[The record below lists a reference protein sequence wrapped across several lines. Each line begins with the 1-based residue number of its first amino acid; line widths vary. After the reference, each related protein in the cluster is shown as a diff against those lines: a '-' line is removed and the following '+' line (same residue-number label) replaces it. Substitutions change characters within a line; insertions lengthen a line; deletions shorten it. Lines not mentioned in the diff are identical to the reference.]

1 MAALQIAVAG
11 AGLIGRAHIALIRKS
26 QQCALAAIADPAPQ
40 AETFAKEIGV
50 PYFANLERM
59 LDEVK
64 PQGVQGVIVATPNA
78 MHAAN
83 GLSCVERGIP
93 VLVEKP
99 ITDTVES
106 AARLVAAAKT
116 AGVPLLVGHHRRHSV
131 ILAQARD
138 VIRSGKLGRIT
149 SVTAFTTFL
158 KPDAYFDTA
167 WRREPGGGPVLIN
180 LIHGIDD
187 LRFLIGDIARLQA
200 MTSNAVRGFQVE
212 DSAVVNLQFEN
223 GALGSI
229 TCSDAAAAPWSWEL
243 TSGENPA
250 FPRNR
255 EDCYF
260 ISGTDGS
267 LAVPTM
273 RLWTYGAERGW
284 NAPLHRTELVV
295 DEADPLARQLEH
307 FCAVIRRE
315 AEPVCSGEDGLKTLQ
330 ATFAIHQSA
339 AAKREVVLD

>member
-1 MAALQIAVAG
+1 MAALSIAVAG

-26 QQCALAAIADPAPQ
+26 ERCTLAAIADPTPQ
-40 AETFAKEIGV
+40 AQAFANEIGV
-50 PYFANLERM
+50 PHFADLERM
-59 LDEVK
+59 LDAVK
-64 PQGVQGVIVATPNA
+64 PQGVIVATPNA
-78 MHAAN
+78 AHVAN
-83 GLSCVERGIP
+83 GLACVERGIP

-99 ITDTVES
+99 ITETVES
-106 AARLVAAAKT
+106 AKKLVAAAKQ
-116 AGVPLLVGHHRRHSV
+116 ADVPLLVGHHRRHSA

-138 VIRSGKLGRIT
+138 VIRSGKLGRVT

-158 KPDAYFDTA
+158 KPDPYFEMT

-180 LIHGIDD
+180 LIHDIDD
-187 LRFLIGDIARLQA
+187 LRFLIGDIARVQA
-200 MTSNAVRGFQVE
+200 ITSNAVRGFAVE

-255 EDCYF
+255 DDCYF
-260 ISGTDGS
+260 ISGSAGS

-284 NAPLHRTELVV
+284 NAPLQLTQLAQ
-295 DEADPLARQLEH
+295 DEADPLARQLDH

-315 AEPVCSGEDGLKTLQ
+315 VQPACSGDDGAKTLA
-330 ATFAIHQSA
+330 ATLAIHESA
-339 AAKREVVLD
+339 ASKRDVAPDR

>member
-1 MAALQIAVAG
+1 VAALQIAVAG

-26 QQCALAAIADPAPQ
+26 KQCALAAIADPAPQ
-40 AETFAKEIGV
+40 AEAFAKEIGV
-50 PYFANLERM
+50 PYFADLERM
-59 LDEVK
+59 LDEIK
-64 PQGVQGVIVATPNA
+64 PQGVIVATPNA
-78 MHAAN
+78 AHAAN
-83 GLSCVERGIP
+83 GLACVERGIP

-99 ITDTVES
+99 ITETVAS
-106 AARLVAAAKT
+106 AQKLVAAAKK
-116 AGVPLLVGHHRRHSV
+116 ANVPLLVGHHRRHSA
-131 ILAQARD
+131 ILAQTRD

-158 KPDAYFDTA
+158 KPDPYFDMA
-167 WRREPGGGPVLIN
+167 WRLEPGGGPVLIN
-180 LIHGIDD
+180 LIHDIDE

-200 MTSNAVRGFQVE
+200 MTSSAIRGFKVE
-212 DSAVVNLQFEN
+212 DGAVVNLQFAN

-229 TCSDAAAAPWSWEL
+229 TCSDAAAAPWSWEM
-243 TSGENPA
+243 TSGENLA
-250 FPRNR
+250 YPRQR

-273 RLWTYGAERGW
+273 RLWNYGVERGW
-284 NAPLHRTELVV
+284 MAPLHQTQFKQ

-315 AEPVCSGEDGLKTLQ
+315 AEPACSGEDGLKTLQ
-330 ATFAIHQSA
+330 ATLAIHESA
-339 AAKREVVLD
+339 AAKREIVLA

>member
-1 MAALQIAVAG
+1 MAVLQIAVAG
-11 AGLIGRAHIALIRKS
+11 AGLIGRAHIALICKS
-26 QQCALAAIADPAPQ
+26 RHCALAAIADPTPQ

-50 PYFANLERM
+50 PHFANLERM

-64 PQGVQGVIVATPNA
+64 PHGVIVATSNA
-78 MHAAN
+78 AHASN
-83 GLSCVERGIP
+83 GLACVERGIP

-99 ITDTVES
+99 ITETVDN
-106 AARLVAAAKT
+106 ARKLVAAAKK
-116 AGVPLLVGHHRRHSV
+116 ADVPLLVGHHRRHSA
-131 ILAQARD
+131 ILAQARE

-158 KPDAYFDTA
+158 KPEPYFDMA

-200 MTSNAVRGFQVE
+200 MTSSAVRGFTVE

-223 GALGSI
+223 GALGSV

-250 FPRNR
+250 YPRNR

-273 RLWTYGAERGW
+273 RMWTYGAERGW
-284 NAPLHRTELVV
+284 NAPLHQTQLTQ
-295 DEADPLARQLEH
+295 DEADPLARQLDH

-315 AEPVCSGEDGLKTLQ
+315 AEPVCSGDDGVKTLQ
-330 ATFAIHQSA
+330 ATFAIHESA
-339 AAKREVVLD
+339 AAKREVVLA

>member
-1 MAALQIAVAG
+1 MAVLKIAVAG

-26 QQCALAAIADPAPQ
+26 GGCELAAIADPTPQ
-40 AETFAKEIGV
+40 AQAFATEIGV
-50 PYFANLERM
+50 PHFADLEEM
-59 LDEVK
+59 LDSVK
-64 PQGVQGVIVATPNA
+64 PHGVIVATPNA
-78 MHAAN
+78 AHAEN
-83 GLSCVERGIP
+83 GLSCIARGIG

-99 ITDTVES
+99 VTDTVES
-106 AARLVAAAKT
+106 AKRLAAAAKK
-116 AGVPLLVGHHRRHSV
+116 ADVPLLVGHHRRHSAV
-131 ILAQARD
+131 LAQARD
-138 VIRSGKLGRIT
+138 VIRSSKLGRIT

-158 KPDAYFDTA
+158 KPDPYFDMT

-180 LIHGIDD
+180 LIHDIDD
-187 LRFLIGDIARLQA
+187 LRFLLGDIVRLQA
-200 MTSNAVRGFQVE
+200 ITSNVMRGFKVE

-250 FPRNR
+250 YPRQR

-273 RLWTYGAERGW
+273 RMWTYGAERGW
-284 NAPLHRTELVV
+284 NAPLHLTQLPK
-295 DEADPLARQLEH
+295 DEADPLAQQLDH
-307 FCAVIRRE
+307 FCAVIRRDV
-315 AEPVCSGEDGLKTLQ
+315 EPACSGEDGAKTL
-330 ATFAIHQSA
+330 ATTLAIHESA
-339 AAKREVVLD
+339 AARREIALNG

>member
-11 AGLIGRAHIALIRKS
+11 AGLIGRAHIALIQKS
-26 QQCALAAIADPAPQ
+26 KQCALAAIADPAPQ
-40 AETFAKEIGV
+40 AEAFAKEIGV
-50 PYFANLERM
+50 PHFADLERM
-59 LDEVK
+59 LDEVE
-64 PQGVQGVIVATPNA
+64 PQGVIVATPNA
-78 MHAAN
+78 AHASN
-83 GLSCVERGIP
+83 GLACVARGIP

-99 ITDTVES
+99 ITETVDS
-106 AARLVAAAKT
+106 AQKLVTAAKN
-116 AGVPLLVGHHRRHSV
+116 ASVPLLVGHHRRHSA
-131 ILAQARD
+131 ILEQARD

-158 KPDAYFDTA
+158 KPEPYFDMT

-180 LIHGIDD
+180 LIHDIDD

-200 MTSNAVRGFQVE
+200 MTSSAVRGFAVE
-212 DSAVVNLQFEN
+212 DSAVVNLQFAN

-250 FPRNR
+250 YPHSR

-260 ISGTDGS
+260 ISGADGS

-273 RLWTYGAERGW
+273 RLWNYGAERGW
-284 NAPLHRTELVV
+284 NAPLHQTQLVA
-295 DEADPLARQLEH
+295 DEADPLARQLDH
-307 FCAVIRRE
+307 FCAVIRGE
-315 AEPVCSGEDGLKTLQ
+315 AEPACSGDDGLKTLQ
-330 ATFAIHQSA
+330 ATFAIHESA
-339 AAKREVVLD
+339 AAKREIALD

>member
-1 MAALQIAVAG
+1 MAALRIAVAG

-26 QQCALAAIADPAPQ
+26 EICTLAAIADPTPQ
-40 AETFAKEIGV
+40 AQAFAKEIGV
-50 PYFANLERM
+50 PHHADLERM

-64 PQGVQGVIVATPNA
+64 PQGVIVATPNA
-78 MHAAN
+78 AHAAN
-83 GLSCVERGIP
+83 GLACVERGIP

-106 AARLVAAAKT
+106 GRVLAAAAAK
-116 AGVPLLVGHHRRHSV
+116 ADVPLLVGHHRRHSA

-158 KPDAYFDTA
+158 KPDPYFDMT
-167 WRREPGGGPVLIN
+167 WRRKPGGGPVLIN
-180 LIHGIDD
+180 LIHDIDD

-200 MTSNAVRGFQVE
+200 ITSNAVRGFAVE
-212 DSAVVNLQFEN
+212 DGAVVNLQFDN

-250 FPRNR
+250 YPRNR

-260 ISGTDGS
+260 ISGTEGS

-273 RLWTYGAERGW
+273 RMWTYGEERGW
-284 NAPLHRTELVV
+284 NAPLHLTQLSQ
-295 DEADPLARQLEH
+295 DEADPLARQLAH

-315 AEPVCSGEDGLKTLQ
+315 AEPVCSGEDGAKTLA
-330 ATFAIHQSA
+330 ATLAIHESA
-339 AAKREVVLD
+339 AARREVVPER

>member
-1 MAALQIAVAG
+1 MAALSIAVAG

-26 QQCALAAIADPAPQ
+26 ESCTLAAIADPTPQ
-40 AETFAKEIGV
+40 ARAFAKEIGV
-50 PYFANLERM
+50 PHYADIERM
-59 LDEVK
+59 LDAVK
-64 PQGVQGVIVATPNA
+64 PQGVIVATPNA
-78 MHAAN
+78 AHAAN
-83 GLSCVERGIP
+83 GLACVERGIP

-99 ITDTVES
+99 ITETVES
-106 AARLVAAAKT
+106 AKKLVAAAT
-116 AGVPLLVGHHRRHSV
+116 QADVPLLVGHHRRHSA
-131 ILAQARD
+131 IIAQARD

-158 KPDAYFDTA
+158 KPDPYFNMA

-180 LIHGIDD
+180 LIHDIDD
-187 LRFLIGDIARLQA
+187 LRFLIGDIARVQA
-200 MTSNAVRGFQVE
+200 ITSNAVRGFAVE

-255 EDCYF
+255 DDCYF
-260 ISGTDGS
+260 ISGSAGS
-267 LAVPTM
+267 LAVPSM

-284 NAPLHRTELVV
+284 NAPLQLTQLAQ
-295 DEADPLARQLEH
+295 DEADPLARQLAH

-315 AEPVCSGEDGLKTLQ
+315 AEPACSGEDGAKTLA
-330 ATFAIHQSA
+330 ATLAIHESA
-339 AAKREVVLD
+339 AAKRDIVLER

>member
-1 MAALQIAVAG
+1 MAALRIAVAG

-26 QQCALAAIADPAPQ
+26 ESCTLAAIADPTPQ
-40 AETFAKEIGV
+40 AQTFAKEIGV
-50 PYFANLERM
+50 PHFADLERM
-59 LDEVK
+59 LDAVK
-64 PQGVQGVIVATPNA
+64 PQGVIVATPNA
-78 MHAAN
+78 AHAAN
-83 GLSCVERGIP
+83 GLACVERGIP

-99 ITDTVES
+99 ITETVAS
-106 AARLVAAAKT
+106 AKELVAAAKK
-116 AGVPLLVGHHRRHSV
+116 ADVPLLVGHHRRHSA

-138 VIRSGKLGRIT
+138 VIRSGKLGGIT

-158 KPDAYFDTA
+158 KPDPYFEMS

-180 LIHGIDD
+180 LIHDIDD
-187 LRFLIGDIARLQA
+187 LRFLIGDIVRVQA
-200 MTSNAVRGFQVE
+200 ITSNAVRGFAVE

-255 EDCYF
+255 DDCYF
-260 ISGTDGS
+260 ISGSAGS

-273 RLWTYGAERGW
+273 RMWTYGAERGW
-284 NAPLHRTELVV
+284 NAPLQLTQLAQ
-295 DEADPLARQLEH
+295 DEADPLARQLAH

-315 AEPVCSGEDGLKTLQ
+315 VLPACSGEDGAKTLA
-330 ATFAIHQSA
+330 ATLAIHESA
-339 AAKREVVLD
+339 AAKRDVAPDR

>member
-1 MAALQIAVAG
+1 MALSIAVAG

-26 QQCALAAIADPAPQ
+26 ESCTLAAIADPTPQ
-40 AETFAKEIGV
+40 AQTFAKEIGV
-50 PYFANLERM
+50 PHYADLERM
-59 LDEVK
+59 LDAVK
-64 PQGVQGVIVATPNA
+64 PQGVIVATPNA
-78 MHAAN
+78 AHVAN
-83 GLSCVERGIP
+83 GLACVERGIP

-99 ITDTVES
+99 ITETVES
-106 AARLVAAAKT
+106 AKKLVAAANE
-116 AGVPLLVGHHRRHSV
+116 AGVPLLVGHHRRHSA

-138 VIRSGKLGRIT
+138 VIRGGKLGRIT

-158 KPDAYFDTA
+158 KPDPYFEMT

-180 LIHGIDD
+180 LIHDIDD
-187 LRFLIGDIARLQA
+187 LRFLIGDIARVQA
-200 MTSNAVRGFQVE
+200 ITSNAVRGFAVE

-255 EDCYF
+255 DDCYF

-284 NAPLHRTELVV
+284 NAPLQLTQLPQ
-295 DEADPLARQLEH
+295 DEADPLARQLDH
-307 FCAVIRRE
+307 FCAVIRRD
-315 AEPVCSGEDGLKTLQ
+315 AQPACSGDDGAKTLA
-330 ATFAIHQSA
+330 ATLAIHESA
-339 AAKREVVLD
+339 AAKREVMLNR

>member
-1 MAALQIAVAG
+1 MAALSIAVAG

-26 QQCALAAIADPAPQ
+26 ERCTLAAIADPTPQ
-40 AETFAKEIGV
+40 AQAFANEIGV
-50 PYFANLERM
+50 PHYADLERM
-59 LDEVK
+59 LDAVK
-64 PQGVQGVIVATPNA
+64 PQGVIVATPNA
-78 MHAAN
+78 AHAAN
-83 GLSCVERGIP
+83 GLACVERGIP

-99 ITDTVES
+99 ITETVES
-106 AARLVAAAKT
+106 AKKLAAAATK
-116 AGVPLLVGHHRRHSV
+116 ADVPLLVGHHRRHST

-158 KPDAYFDTA
+158 KPDPYFEMT

-180 LIHGIDD
+180 LIHDIDD

-200 MTSNAVRGFQVE
+200 ITSNAVRGFAVE

-229 TCSDAAAAPWSWEL
+229 TCSDAAVAPWSWEL

-273 RLWTYGAERGW
+273 RMWTYGAERGW
-284 NAPLHRTELVV
+284 NAPLQLTQLAQ
-295 DEADPLARQLEH
+295 DEADPLARQLAH

-315 AEPVCSGEDGLKTLQ
+315 AEPACSGEDGAKTLA
-330 ATFAIHQSA
+330 ATLAIHESA
-339 AAKREVVLD
+339 AARREIALG